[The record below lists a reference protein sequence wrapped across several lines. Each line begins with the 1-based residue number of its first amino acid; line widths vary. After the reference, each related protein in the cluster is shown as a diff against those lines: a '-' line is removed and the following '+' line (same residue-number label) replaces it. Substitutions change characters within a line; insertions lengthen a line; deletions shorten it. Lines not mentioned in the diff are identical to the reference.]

1 MSGARISYMPEE
13 LAWIEARKEWPRKQL
28 HSAFCFYFDRT
39 DVSCD
44 HIKSLCCR
52 KGWSAG
58 PEGRRRNAGKSLVF
72 TSREVE
78 WLHQNAHLP
87 RHDAVTAFQQ
97 EFGREV
103 SLTMIVGWRKRNGV
117 KTGRTGRFIKGQEP
131 PNKGKPMAPDIR
143 ARCAPTMFKKGNRL
157 GQANLNYKPIGTER
171 VNEDGYLERKVH
183 DGLPRQSR
191 WRLVHLLNWEA
202 LHGPV
207 PEGMCLKSR
216 DGNRQN
222 TDPSNWSLIERAL
235 LPALNGGPWK
245 GLAYDEAAPEVKPAL
260 MALARLRRAKGEAK
274 RRARA

>member
-1 MSGARISYMPEE
+1 MRSARISYMPEE
-13 LAWIEARKEWPRKQL
+13 LAWIEARKEWPRNQL

-44 HIKSLCCR
+44 HIKALCCR

-58 PEGRRRNAGKSLVF
+58 PEGRRRNAGKSLAF

-87 RHDAVTAFQQ
+87 RQDAITAFQQ

-103 SLTMIVGWRKRNGV
+103 SLTMVVGWRKRNGV
-117 KTGRTGRFIKGQEP
+117 KTGRTGCFVKGQTP
-131 PNKGKPMAPDIR
+131 PNKGKPMSAELR
-143 ARCAPTMFKKGNRL
+143 AKCAPTMFRKGQLPHNTKWLGHERL
-157 GQANLNYKPIGTER
+157 SK
-171 VNEDGYLERKVH
+171 DGYVEVSIAETNPHTGFERCYVLKHVH
-183 DGLPRQSR
+183 E
-191 WRLVHLLNWEA
+191 WEKLN
-202 LHGPV
+202 GPV

-222 TDPSNWSLIERAL
+222 TDVSNWELIDRAL
-235 LPALNGGPWK
+235 LPALNGRPWK

-260 MALARLRRAKGEAK
+260 MALAKLRRAKGEAK